1 MPNTFEPVVAVD
13 DKAKATILDVMR
25 QETDGDRLGLV
36 VSIAGIDGVAFKYSL
51 AMIRL
56 EDVAADDHLVPVGEL
71 TLVIPEAD
79 LPNLRGSTLKM
90 SSNLLEPGLVLDNPN
105 SPSPRILAGED
116 PGELTG
122 SVPERAVQVVSTMI
136 NPAIAAHG
144 GRAEIVAVE

>member
-56 EDVAADDHLVPVGEL
+56 EDVAADDHLVL
-71 TLVIPEAD
+71 TLRSAGAQRRR
-79 LPNLRGSTLKM
+79 LTRRGRERCGQTWS
-90 SSNLLEPGLVLDNPN
+90 
-105 SPSPRILAGED
+105 
-116 PGELTG
+116 
-122 SVPERAVQVVSTMI
+122 RAVESRTLA
-136 NPAIAAHG
+136 PG
-144 GRAEIVAVE
+144 SR